1 MESII
6 LLRQGEDAKIQETR
20 FLDSYNEDK
29 LFNGKPFCIEITV
42 TDGRIDNFIKDPYI
56 KLYAD
61 TKVSRRTPVARIA
74 LREPKLVKHSGAR
87 GVRLTN
93 AVLKDL
99 TTAMSRPSC
108 NKIYKGTVLEA
119 INMFLAERA
128 RDNGLYYEPINGPID
143 FTVIKYIP
151 TAMDVKI
158 C

>member
-1 MESII
+1 MESLI
-6 LLRQGEDAKIQETR
+6 LLRQEADAKIQETR
-20 FLDSYNEDK
+20 FLDSYNENK
-29 LFNGKPFCIEITV
+29 LFNGKPFCIEITL

-61 TKVSRRTPVARIA
+61 AKVSRQTPVARIV

-99 TTAMSRPSC
+99 TAAMNRQSC
-108 NKIYKGTVLEA
+108 NKQYRGTVLEA
-119 INMFLAERA
+119 INMFLTERA
-128 RDNGLYYEPINGPID
+128 RDNGLYYEPIIGPID

-151 TAMDVKI
+151 TSMDVKI